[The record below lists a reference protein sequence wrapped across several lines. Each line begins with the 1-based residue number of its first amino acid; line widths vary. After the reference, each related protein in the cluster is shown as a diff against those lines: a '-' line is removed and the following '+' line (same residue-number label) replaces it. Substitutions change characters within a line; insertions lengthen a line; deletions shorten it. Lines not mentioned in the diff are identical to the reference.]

1 MIILCNVLP
10 DWFRQSHD
18 RVNKMSCLP
27 GIDNLFHLIGN
38 LEFFM
43 SMVYVLK
50 AEMGILCKL
59 LLIQL

>member
-27 GIDNLFHLIGN
+27 GIDILFHLYGN
-38 LEFFM
+38 LEFFI
-43 SMVYVLK
+43 LK